1 MVMTVAMSC
10 GIKGR
15 RQARMLTAINER
27 YTADRHGPCVVQVE
41 GLRHEYNGETGAE
54 VLEYVVTMSRNNVL
68 CIARRCKQSV
78 EGKWLTILTGY
89 HLEKWNAKANE
100 QIDYDTATLF

>member
-1 MVMTVAMSC
+1 
-10 GIKGR
+10 
-15 RQARMLTAINER
+15 
-27 YTADRHGPCVVQVE
+27 
-41 GLRHEYNGETGAE
+41 
-54 VLEYVVTMSRNNVL
+54 MSRNNEL

-78 EGKWLTILTGY
+78 EGKWLTLLTGY